1 MFNLPSDAY
10 ISHTTSGRF
19 RIRIPSKKGDAAF
32 FQSLK
37 AQAGQFPN
45 IHEVT
50 ANPVTGSILI
60 KHSLDPAVMEE
71 LARKY
76 FQEQAKH
83 IDSPSSNIHRQVTE
97 TYHQVDSKIKKFT
110 GGEMDVGT
118 LSFGTLL
125 ILGIYQIT
133 RGNFMAPAWYT
144 AFWYALNIFLKS
156 KSKEKRLN
164 RKKREMAAWR
174 FSELIK

>member
-10 ISHTTSGRF
+10 ISHAASGRF

-37 AQAGQFPN
+37 DQGGQFPN

-50 ANPVTGSILI
+50 VNPVTGSILI
-60 KHSLDPAVMEE
+60 KHSLDPTVMEQ
-71 LARKY
+71 LARTY
-76 FQEQAKH
+76 FPKQAKQ

-97 TYHQVDSKIKKFT
+97 TYHQVDNKIKKFT
-110 GGEMDVGT
+110 GGEMDVGA

-125 ILGIYQIT
+125 ILGIYQIS

-156 KSKEKRLN
+156 KPKEKEGPANKPDSGGL
-164 RKKREMAAWR
+164 EV
-174 FSELIK
+174 

>member
-10 ISHTTSGRF
+10 ISHNTSGRV
-19 RIRIPSKKGDAAF
+19 RIRVPSKKGEVAF

-37 AQAGQFPN
+37 DMGVQFPN
-45 IHEVT
+45 VHEVT
-50 ANPVTGSILI
+50 VNPVTGSILI
-60 KHSLDPAVMEE
+60 KHSLDPKIMEE

-76 FQEQAKH
+76 FPNQAKQ
-83 IDSPSSNIHRQVTE
+83 IGSPSTNIHRQVAE
-97 TYHQVDSKIKKFT
+97 TYNQVDKKIKKFT
-110 GGEMDVGT
+110 GGEMVVGT

-125 ILGIYQIT
+125 ILGIYQIS

-156 KSKEKRLN
+156 KPKEKVDQP
-164 RKKREMAAWR
+164 KQSVE
-174 FSELIK
+174 

>member
-37 AQAGQFPN
+37 DLAGQYPN
-45 IHEVT
+45 IHEVA

-60 KHSLDPAVMEE
+60 KHSLEPAIMEE
-71 LARKY
+71 LAKKY
-76 FQEQAKH
+76 FPQQANQ

-97 TYHQVDSKIKKFT
+97 TYHQVENKIKKFT

-125 ILGIYQIT
+125 ILGIYQIS

-156 KSKEKRLN
+156 KPKGKNTQSEKSGNGGL
-164 RKKREMAAWR
+164 EV
-174 FSELIK
+174 

>member
-1 MFNLPSDAY
+1 MFNNLPSDAY

-19 RIRIPSKKGDAAF
+19 RIRVPSRKGDVAF

-37 AQAGQFPN
+37 DRAGKYPN
-45 IHEVT
+45 IHEVA

-60 KHSLDPAVMEE
+60 KHSLDPAMMKD
-71 LARKY
+71 LARTY
-76 FQEQAKH
+76 FHGQAKQ
-83 IDSPSSNIHRQVTE
+83 IGSPSSNIYLQVTE
-97 TYHQVDSKIKKFT
+97 TYNQVENKIKKFT

-118 LSFGTLL
+118 LSFGALL
-125 ILGIYQIT
+125 IMGIYQIS

-156 KSKEKRLN
+156 KPKENGTPAEKSN
-164 RKKREMAAWR
+164 DNGMVV
-174 FSELIK
+174 

>member
-1 MFNLPSDAY
+1 MFNLPPDAY
-10 ISHTTSGRF
+10 ISHATSGRF

-32 FQSLK
+32 FQSLRELG
-37 AQAGQFPN
+37 GQFPN

-60 KHSLDPAVMEE
+60 KHALDPAIMQE

-76 FQEQAKH
+76 FPEQARQ

-97 TYHQVDSKIKKFT
+97 TYHQVDNKIKKFT

-144 AFWYALNIFLKS
+144 AFWYALNVFLKS
-156 KSKEKRLN
+156 KPKEKGIRAE
-164 RKKREMAAWR
+164 KSGGS
-174 FSELIK
+174 SELD

>member
-37 AQAGQFPN
+37 DLAGQFPN
-45 IHEVT
+45 IHEVA

-60 KHSLDPAVMEE
+60 KHSLEPAIMEE
-71 LARKY
+71 LARTY
-76 FQEQAKH
+76 FPKQAKQ

-97 TYHQVDSKIKKFT
+97 TYKQVDNKIKKFT

-125 ILGIYQIT
+125 ILGIYQIS

-156 KSKEKRLN
+156 KSKGKNTQSEKSGNGGL
-164 RKKREMAAWR
+164 EV
-174 FSELIK
+174 

>member
-1 MFNLPSDAY
+1 MFNLPPDAY
-10 ISHTTSGRF
+10 ISHVTSGRF

-37 AQAGQFPN
+37 ELGGPFPN

-60 KHSLDPAVMEE
+60 KHSLEPAIMED

-76 FQEQAKH
+76 FPEQAKQ
-83 IDSPSSNIHRQVTE
+83 IGSPSSNIHRTVTE
-97 TYHQVDSKIKKFT
+97 TYRQVDNKIKKVT

-118 LSFGTLL
+118 LSFGALL
-125 ILGIYQIT
+125 IMGIYQIT

-144 AFWYALNIFLKS
+144 AFWYAMNIFLKS
-156 KSKEKRLN
+156 KPKEKEIRA
-164 RKKREMAAWR
+164 E
-174 FSELIK
+174 

>member
-1 MFNLPSDAY
+1 MFNNLPSDAF
-10 ISHTTSGRF
+10 ISHTTAGRF

-37 AQAGQFPN
+37 DLASQFPN
-45 IHEVT
+45 IHEVA

-60 KHSLDPAVMEE
+60 KHSLGSAGMEE
-71 LARKY
+71 LARTNFPRQVK
-76 FQEQAKH
+76 QMGT
-83 IDSPSSNIHRQVTE
+83 PSSNIHRQVTE
-97 TYHQVDSKIKKFT
+97 TYRQVENKIKKYT

-118 LSFGTLL
+118 MSFGVLL

-156 KSKEKRLN
+156 KPKEKEA
-164 RKKREMAAWR
+164 K
-174 FSELIK
+174 SEKSGNGGLEV

>member
-1 MFNLPSDAY
+1 MFNNLPSDAY

-19 RIRIPSKKGDAAF
+19 RIRIPSKKGDPAF

-37 AQAGQFPN
+37 DLAGQVPN
-45 IHEVT
+45 IHEVA

-60 KHSLDPAVMEE
+60 KHSLEPAIMEE
-71 LARKY
+71 LARTY
-76 FQEQAKH
+76 FPKQAKQ
-83 IDSPSSNIHRQVTE
+83 IDSPSSNIHRQVAE
-97 TYHQVDSKIKKFT
+97 TYYQVDNKIKKFT

-125 ILGIYQIT
+125 ILGIYQIS

-144 AFWYALNIFLKS
+144 AFWYAMNIFLKS
-156 KSKEKRLN
+156 KPKEKENQPERSL
-164 RKKREMAAWR
+164 E
-174 FSELIK
+174 

>member
-37 AQAGQFPN
+37 DLAGQYPN
-45 IHEVT
+45 IHEVA

-60 KHSLDPAVMEE
+60 KHSLEPAIMEE
-71 LARKY
+71 LARTY
-76 FQEQAKH
+76 FPKQANP

-97 TYHQVDSKIKKFT
+97 TYNQVENKIKKFT

-125 ILGIYQIT
+125 ILGIYQIS

-156 KSKEKRLN
+156 KPKGKNTQPERSGNGGLEV
-164 RKKREMAAWR
+164 
-174 FSELIK
+174 

>member
-37 AQAGQFPN
+37 DLAGQYPN
-45 IHEVT
+45 IHEVA

-60 KHSLDPAVMEE
+60 KHSLEPAIMEE
-71 LARKY
+71 LARTY
-76 FQEQAKH
+76 FPRQSKQL
-83 IDSPSSNIHRQVTE
+83 DSPSSNIHRQVTE
-97 TYHQVDSKIKKFT
+97 TYNQVENKIKKLT

-125 ILGIYQIT
+125 ILGIYQIS

-156 KSKEKRLN
+156 KPKGKNTQPERSGNGGLEV
-164 RKKREMAAWR
+164 
-174 FSELIK
+174 